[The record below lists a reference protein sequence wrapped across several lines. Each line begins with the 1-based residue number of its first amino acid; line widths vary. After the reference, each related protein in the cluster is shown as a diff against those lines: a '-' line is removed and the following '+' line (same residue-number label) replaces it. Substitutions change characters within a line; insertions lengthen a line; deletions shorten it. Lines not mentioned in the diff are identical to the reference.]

1 MQAAFL
7 QHHAQIGNTFHAI
20 QEHPNMKFLPYF
32 YHFAGSLAL
41 SLALTNIADAAP
53 KAKPAQQAAR
63 PKAGAQNAKSAQNA
77 KPAQNA
83 KTGRDAK
90 PAQNAKPAQS
100 SKTPA
105 NSRSN
110 NDKSRSSSSSR
121 NQRNNDDEI
130 GRAARQATNAN
141 NRANSRSNNDKSRS
155 STSSRNQRNN
165 NDDEIGRAA
174 RQAAN
179 ANNRANSRGSTPPR
193 ARRNDDE
200 IGQIARQAGSGST
213 TSRTENTARNNDDE
227 IGQIARQSS
236 VTASPPPAVS
246 SSAGRG
252 DVDDLIGSAMGFLG
266 VAYRFGGASPSGFDC
281 SGFMQYIFRKAFAVN
296 LPRTSAEQ
304 ANVGV
309 AVNRSQLQP
318 GDMVFFRT
326 AGSRISHV
334 GMYIGN
340 DRFIHAPR
348 TGKRIEITSLSNR
361 YWSARYATARRVK
374 RQNAQNF
381 IRN

>member
-7 QHHAQIGNTFHAI
+7 QHHTQIGNTFHAI

-41 SLALTNIADAAP
+41 SLALTNIAEAAP

-63 PKAGAQNAKSAQNA
+63 AKAGAQNAKPPQNA

-90 PAQNAKPAQS
+90 PAPNAKPAQS

-110 NDKSRSSSSSR
+110 NDKSR
-121 NQRNNDDEI
+121 NN
-130 GRAARQATNAN
+130 
-141 NRANSRSNNDKSRS
+141 
-155 STSSRNQRNN
+155 TSSRNQRNN

-179 ANNRANSRGSTPPR
+179 ANNRTNSRGSNANSRSSTPPR

-227 IGQIARQSS
+227 IGRIARQSS
-236 VTASPPPAVS
+236 VTASPSPAVS